1 MNMFAQINLVDNGV
15 IPQITDDRRIHTSQV
30 KEN

>member
-1 MNMFAQINLVDNGV
+1 MNILTQLNLVDNGV